1 MKQKKTNEKHIMIK
15 KLKSSKL
22 HFGLLLIAIVV
33 FIMVLSSIANS
44 DVGTLFQ
51 QVRMR

>member
-1 MKQKKTNEKHIMIK
+1 MKKKANEKHIVIK
-15 KLKSSKL
+15 KLESSKP

>member
-1 MKQKKTNEKHIMIK
+1 MMKKKANEKHIVIK
-15 KLKSSKL
+15 KLESSKP
-22 HFGLLLIAIVV
+22 H